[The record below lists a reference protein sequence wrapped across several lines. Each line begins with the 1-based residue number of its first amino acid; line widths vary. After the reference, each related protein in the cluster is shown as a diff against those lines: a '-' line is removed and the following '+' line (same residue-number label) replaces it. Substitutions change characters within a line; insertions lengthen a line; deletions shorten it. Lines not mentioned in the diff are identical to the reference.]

1 MAALFASG
9 RIIDLILLFI
19 VLECALLAW
28 IRRDELRLRDLLPN
42 ILSGAA
48 LMLAVRC
55 ALVGAG
61 WVWVAASLLGAL
73 LAHLSDL
80 ALRVRRGAG

>member
-9 RIIDLILLFI
+9 RIIDLILVFI
-19 VLECALLAW
+19 LLECALLAYL
-28 IRRDELRLRDLLPN
+28 RRDGLRLGELLPN

-48 LMLAVRC
+48 LMLAVHS
-55 ALVGAG
+55 ALTDARWEWKAG
-61 WVWVAASLLGAL
+61 CLLAAL

-80 ALRVRRGAG
+80 ALRVQRGAG